1 MPSPARLWVV
11 GLCLLL
17 GLSLGGRAAPL
28 VRDPDVLGGKLLQVM
43 LQDIEAVPTVN
54 AQATRLEQLPAFSAT
69 LLKEYLQE
77 DAAPSQLG
85 DQVGKGAEVI
95 RKALPSL
102 PREFRTKNIDALR
115 DVALQVQ
122 KVLAIAGLEVDEALE
137 ALKEVDAAAR
147 QAETRNGRARY
158 DYVLARL
165 LEYRAFILE
174 FQFQL
179 AEIRADRLPLPIDNP
194 PAWRLV
200 PQAKVQCRAAEGKQ
214 AKRLAQEARTLLDR
228 IVAEHAGTPWAYF
241 ASQET
246 VLGLRWELLPDK

>member
-1 MPSPARLWVV
+1 MTSPARLSLV

-17 GLSLGGRAAPL
+17 GVSGRAAPL
-28 VRDPDVLGGKLLQVM
+28 VRDPEVLGGKFLQAM

-54 AQATRLEQLPAFSAT
+54 GQPTRVEKLPAFSAT
-69 LLKEYLQE
+69 LLKAYLQE
-77 DAAPSQLG
+77 DGAPSKLR

-102 PREFRTKNIDALR
+102 PREFRTRNVDALR
-115 DVALQVQ
+115 DLALQVQ

-137 ALKEVDAAAR
+137 ALKEVDAATR
-147 QAETRNGRARY
+147 QAETRSGRARY

-174 FQFQL
+174 YQFQL
-179 AEIRADRLPLPIDNP
+179 AEIRGERLPLPIGNP

-200 PQAKVQCRAAEGKQ
+200 SQPRIQCRAAEGKQ
-214 AKRLAQEARTLLDR
+214 ARLLAQQARTVLDR
-228 IVAEHAGTPWAYF
+228 IVEEHAGTPWAYF

-246 VLGLRWELLPDK
+246 VLGLRWELLPDR